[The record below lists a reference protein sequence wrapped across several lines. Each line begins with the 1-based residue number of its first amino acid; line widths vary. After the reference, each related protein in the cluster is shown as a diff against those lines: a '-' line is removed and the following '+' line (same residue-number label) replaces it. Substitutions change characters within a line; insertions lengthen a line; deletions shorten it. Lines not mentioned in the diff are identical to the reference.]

1 MTRFRAPWP
10 PARLALPFEWP
21 RWLAPAAL
29 ALLLVATLLLAYRQ
43 PLANWLWPDTTS
55 QALLTEA
62 SRALAQGRLTS
73 PDGRGAR
80 ELYQAA
86 LAIDPDRRDARVG
99 LARVGEAALA
109 QARQAVA
116 DGRFTEAHQQLQLAR
131 DLSVPTAQLDVVSAQ
146 LRAKEA
152 GQVGLADLLARA
164 GAARKAGHLD
174 DGPDAAL
181 PLYERVLVLQPD
193 RIEALEGRE
202 DALADLLQQ
211 ARSAV
216 QRGAYADA
224 STLLASARHY
234 DPGHADLPDTE
245 ARLAAALDRA
255 HREADAD
262 VRRGRLE
269 DAAAGYRALLQV
281 DAKDGRAQRGLERV
295 AGEWARRAVRLAAD
309 FHFDAANA
317 ALDQARAIAPQSPAV
332 DDAARRL
339 ARAHQM
345 QAKVGTPAMPAERT
359 RRVRQLLAEATAAEA
374 RGQLLAP
381 PGDSAF
387 DKLRAARALAPQDLA
402 VASASVHLLMV
413 SRECFER
420 ELRGNRLVHAQAC
433 LDAWN
438 TLGGGDAES
447 RAAKQRLA
455 MRWLAVGE
463 ERLGAGEVIGA
474 QRALLAARDLDPATP
489 GLDAFAE
496 RVRMASAGR

>member
-1 MTRFRAPWP
+1 
-10 PARLALPFEWP
+10 
-21 RWLAPAAL
+21 
-29 ALLLVATLLLAYRQ
+29 
-43 PLANWLWPDTTS
+43 
-55 QALLTEA
+55 
-62 SRALAQGRLTS
+62 
-73 PDGRGAR
+73 
-80 ELYQAA
+80 
-86 LAIDPDRRDARVG
+86 
-99 LARVGEAALA
+99 
-109 QARQAVA
+109 
-116 DGRFTEAHQQLQLAR
+116 
-131 DLSVPTAQLDVVSAQ
+131 
-146 LRAKEA
+146 
-152 GQVGLADLLARA
+152 
-164 GAARKAGHLD
+164 
-174 DGPDAAL
+174 
-181 PLYERVLVLQPD
+181 VLVLQPD
-193 RIEALEGRE
+193 RLEALEGRE

-224 STLLASARHY
+224 STLLASARRY
-234 DPGHADLPDTE
+234 DPGHTDLPDTE
-245 ARLAAALDRA
+245 ARLGAALDRA
-255 HREADAD
+255 HRDADAD
-262 VRRGRLE
+262 LHHGRLDE
-269 DAAAGYRALLQV
+269 AAARYRALLQV
-281 DAKDGRAQRGLERV
+281 DAKDARAQRGLEHV
-295 AGEWARRAVRLAAD
+295 ADEWARRATRLAAD

-339 ARAHQM
+339 ARARQM
-345 QAKVGTPAMPAERT
+345 QAKVGAPAMPADRA
-359 RRVRQLLAEATAAEA
+359 RRVRQLLAEAAAAEA

-438 TLGGGDAES
+438 TLGGGDAAS

-455 MRWLAVGE
+455 TRWLAVGE